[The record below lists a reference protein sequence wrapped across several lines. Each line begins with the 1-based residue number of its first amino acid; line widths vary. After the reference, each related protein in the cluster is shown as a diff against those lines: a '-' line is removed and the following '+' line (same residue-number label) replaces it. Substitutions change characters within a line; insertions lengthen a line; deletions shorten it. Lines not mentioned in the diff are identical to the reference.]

1 MKFEIPKGTGTY
13 ADSLHAIGT
22 ASLLVEISNGKTN
35 ITDKGSFFEINCS
48 SALSVEQWREPNPGF
63 RYIWLKSKEDRPP
76 GELFMDYEEEKLR
89 AEAQKKLSE
98 EMRKFSKKIS
108 QEQGNDN
115 IDAPDPEYR
124 QAAIFASMRKGWSSD
139 KDVYRFVMKE
149 PAEALQ
155 WIKHELFHEGKKK
168 KTPVNVTSSQI
179 FNPATGKSVHA
190 AKTIAKSPSAI
201 SQEVINPFAEWMKYR
216 GANNAMLAYRN
227 GDDFK
232 FFVIEPA
239 NIGVTAISEL
249 RTKLRDLNLW
259 GGIRL
264 DIHASLRLAELL
276 IMRSDVM
283 EQDGINLRGKAL
295 PKVVKGLR
303 QAFFKNLGMGAA
315 LMNDAF
321 LPLPDWFVLE
331 DKEDA
336 NKFIGIIREHIGDT
350 ENGGCLNSLKEDHS
364 DDVPILQQYRKWLT
378 TSDINDFLYF
388 HAIFAEHIIK
398 KRAIKEWVREFTEKN
413 LNIIFIRRY
422 GLKEIVEN
430 NGFVNIARAIRN
442 STISSFKKPDGKW
455 HSGFETQFGMA
466 QEWKQKIKGGIQV
479 FMPIISDFIVKHN
492 WEAVHKLKKNSPPVS
507 QDDLNDLIQLIE
519 KHGLELVAMLLLAYG
534 YARAS
539 KRDDEP
545 AEQEQSEQNEK
556 EEN

>member
-13 ADSLHAIGT
+13 ADSLQAIGT

-35 ITDKGSFFEINCS
+35 ITDKGSFFEINC
-48 SALSVEQWREPNPGF
+48 AADLSVEQWREPNPGF
-63 RYIWLKSKEDRPP
+63 RYIWLKSKEDRPT

-89 AEAQKKLSE
+89 AEVQKKLSE
-98 EMRKFSKKIS
+98 KIKKFKEKIS
-108 QEQGNDN
+108 KEQGYDN
-115 IDAPDPEYR
+115 IDAPHPEYR
-124 QAAIFASMRKGWSSD
+124 QAAIHASMRKGWSSD
-139 KDVYRFVMKE
+139 KDVYSWIMEK
-149 PAEALQ
+149 PTEALQ
-155 WIKHELFHEGKKK
+155 WIKHELFHEGKTK
-168 KTPVNVTSSQI
+168 KTPINVTSSQI

-216 GANNAMLAYRN
+216 GAHNAMLAYRN

-239 NIGVTAISEL
+239 NIGVQKITEL
-249 RTKLRDLNLW
+249 RAELRDLNLW

-264 DIHASLRLAELL
+264 DIHADLRLAELL
-276 IMRSDVM
+276 IEHSDVM
-283 EQDGINLRGKAL
+283 GQEGINLRGKTL
-295 PKVVKGLR
+295 PKIVRGLR

-321 LPLPDWFVLE
+321 LPLPDWFVIDNE
-331 DKEDA
+331 EDA
-336 NKFIGIIREHIGDT
+336 KKFLEIIREHIGD
-350 ENGGCLNSLKEDHS
+350 NQKGGCLNSLKEDRS

-398 KRAIKEWVREFTEKN
+398 KRAKEEWVREFTTEN

-430 NGFVNIARAIRN
+430 SGFLSVAWAIRN
-442 STISSFKKPDGKW
+442 ATITALWLDKQKKKKFDVRYGL
-455 HSGFETQFGMA
+455 A
-466 QEWKQKIKGGIQV
+466 QNWKQKIKGGAKEFVPALAEFVQ
-479 FMPIISDFIVKHN
+479 DYN
-492 WEAVHKLKKNSPPVS
+492 WEVVHRLDGKFHTVS
-507 QDDLNDLIQLIE
+507 TEDLNKVIALINADD
-519 KHGLELVAMLLLAYG
+519 KDNSELVGMLLLAYG
-534 YARAS
+534 YAKAP
-539 KRDDEP
+539 K
-545 AEQEQSEQNEK
+545 AETENLEK